1 MFRLW
6 DAFSCYIDIVEY
18 KVWFHIQRM
27 IRIRTSFKGKSNGFK
42 CSAVVFAFLFHKER
56 NGTYEGWLKMREQWR
71 LAAEKYIETGNQKEA
86 ALAAGYSESYAEKK
100 AWQLFQRQ
108 EVKDYIEELHEK
120 MEQTAIAKPAEIMKY
135 WTSVMRG
142 EAESE
147 VLVVEGS
154 GGGCSEA
161 RIITKRPSENEKL
174 KASAQLAKRY
184 GIDRPED
191 RAEKDVMDK
200 LDEILGGIDAVA
212 DE

>member
-1 MFRLW
+1 
-6 DAFSCYIDIVEY
+6 
-18 KVWFHIQRM
+18 
-27 IRIRTSFKGKSNGFK
+27 
-42 CSAVVFAFLFHKER
+42 
-56 NGTYEGWLKMREQWR
+56 MREQWR

-108 EVKDYIEELHEK
+108 EVKNYIEDLHEK
-120 MEQTAIAKPAEIMKY
+120 MEQEAIAKPAEIMKY

-161 RIITKRPSENEKL
+161 RIITKQPSENEKL

>member
-1 MFRLW
+1 
-6 DAFSCYIDIVEY
+6 
-18 KVWFHIQRM
+18 
-27 IRIRTSFKGKSNGFK
+27 
-42 CSAVVFAFLFHKER
+42 
-56 NGTYEGWLKMREQWR
+56 MREQWR

-120 MEQTAIAKPAEIMKY
+120 MEQAAIAKPAEIMKY

-147 VLVVEGS
+147 VLVVKGS

>member
-1 MFRLW
+1 
-6 DAFSCYIDIVEY
+6 
-18 KVWFHIQRM
+18 
-27 IRIRTSFKGKSNGFK
+27 
-42 CSAVVFAFLFHKER
+42 
-56 NGTYEGWLKMREQWR
+56 MREQWR

-108 EVKDYIEELHEK
+108 EVKDYIEELHQK
-120 MEQTAIAKPAEIMKY
+120 MEQEAIAKPAEIMKY

-147 VLVVEGS
+147 VVVVEGI
-154 GGGCSEA
+154 GDGCSEA

-212 DE
+212 DD

>member
-1 MFRLW
+1 
-6 DAFSCYIDIVEY
+6 
-18 KVWFHIQRM
+18 
-27 IRIRTSFKGKSNGFK
+27 
-42 CSAVVFAFLFHKER
+42 
-56 NGTYEGWLKMREQWR
+56 MREQWR

-86 ALAAGYSESYAEKK
+86 ALAAGYSESYADKK

-120 MEQTAIAKPAEIMKY
+120 MEQEAIAKPAEIMKY

-147 VLVVEGS
+147 VLVVEGI
-154 GGGCSEA
+154 GCGCSEA